1 LEGQRPADIYANQY
15 KTDLYQLAYI
25 FDLYAKVYIA
35 SLYIIAYN
43 EVWRIIMNQLAR
55 TPKQIGE
62 ILRRHRHLTGI
73 SQGELGSR
81 VGLRQATISQIESGH
96 RATKIS
102 TICDLL
108 AALDLELTVA
118 ARSKGSSQDIED
130 TF

>member
-1 LEGQRPADIYANQY
+1 
-15 KTDLYQLAYI
+15 LAYI

-43 EVWRIIMNQLAR
+43 EVWRITMNQLAR

-62 ILRRHRHLTGI
+62 ILRHHRHLTGI

-118 ARSKGSSQDIED
+118 ARSKGSSQDIEA
-130 TF
+130 FF